1 MFSCPLSSVR
11 NAATKI
17 PKISKVTRFSDILKI
32 YWRQKWPKYL
42 STFVG
47 YLLLKWHFYVK
58 LLRNLFGQILQKIGL
73 LFTPTSG
80 RTESDLSI
88 FVKVFSC
95 PTWANENKVVC
106 RSLSSHFCTS
116 ANKYFAL
123 KMENFLKVSGHF
135 RPLFIFYFC
144 VTLLMS

>member
-1 MFSCPLSSVR
+1 MAQIFIDICGLSIVK
-11 NAATKI
+11 NGT
-17 PKISKVTRFSDILKI
+17 
-32 YWRQKWPKYL
+32 
-42 STFVG
+42 
-47 YLLLKWHFYVK
+47 FYVK
-58 LLRNLFGQILQKIGL
+58 LLRNLFGQLLQKIGL

-123 KMENFLKVSGHF
+123 KMENFLKVF
-135 RPLFIFYFC
+135 NTLFKFGQL
-144 VTLLMS
+144 VH